1 MTIAEYL
8 VKLDAQLQE
17 IAPIIIS
24 SSIQREIDANLGM
37 GFIKGR
43 ITFVDG
49 STLEFSEQLPV
60 ERTRFRFHLYFRLF
74 LDPNPN
80 LTTTYCVG
88 ATLDTQDGLES
99 IFPRCSKIIFCG
111 TDHKMLYSLIR
122 EYTRNLS
129 ERGVH
134 YMGAENNLI
143 ARWDSAP
150 HHRKLW
156 TFPFHLHTP
165 QGVEE
170 HPAITLLEVLDK
182 IKVMIQLQE
191 SQP

>member
-1 MTIAEYL
+1 MTIEEYL
-8 VKLDAQLQE
+8 AKLDAQLRE

-24 SSIQREIDANLGM
+24 SSIQREIDASLGM

-60 ERTRFRFHLYFRLF
+60 ERTRFRFH
-74 LDPNPN
+74 
-80 LTTTYCVG
+80 
-88 ATLDTQDGLES
+88 
-99 IFPRCSKIIFCG
+99 
-111 TDHKMLYSLIR
+111 
-122 EYTRNLS
+122 
-129 ERGVH
+129 
-134 YMGAENNLI
+134 YMDAKNNLI
-143 ARWDSAP
+143 VRWDSAP
-150 HHRKLW
+150 HHRELR

-170 HPAITLLEVLDK
+170 HPAITLLEVLDEIGAM
-182 IKVMIQLQE
+182 IKLQE

>member
-1 MTIAEYL
+1 MIIEEYL
-8 VKLDAQLQE
+8 AKFDAQFQE

-37 GFIKGR
+37 GFVKGR

-60 ERTRFRFHLYFRLF
+60 ERTKFRFH
-74 LDPNPN
+74 
-80 LTTTYCVG
+80 
-88 ATLDTQDGLES
+88 
-99 IFPRCSKIIFCG
+99 
-111 TDHKMLYSLIR
+111 
-122 EYTRNLS
+122 
-129 ERGVH
+129 
-134 YMGAENNLI
+134 YMDAENNLI
-143 ARWDSAP
+143 VRWDSAP
-150 HHRKLW
+150 HYRELR

-170 HPAITLLEVLDK
+170 HPAITLLEVLDEIETL
-182 IKVMIQLQE
+182 IKLEE

>member
-1 MTIAEYL
+1 MTIEEYL
-8 VKLDAQLQE
+8 AKLDAKLQE

-24 SSIQREIDANLGM
+24 SSIQREIDINLGM

-49 STLEFSEQLPV
+49 SILEFSEQLPV
-60 ERTRFRFHLYFRLF
+60 ERTKFRF
-74 LDPNPN
+74 
-80 LTTTYCVG
+80 
-88 ATLDTQDGLES
+88 Q
-99 IFPRCSKIIFCG
+99 
-111 TDHKMLYSLIR
+111 
-122 EYTRNLS
+122 
-129 ERGVH
+129 
-134 YMGAENNLI
+134 YMDAENNLI

-150 HHRKLW
+150 HHRDLR

-182 IKVMIQLQE
+182 IKVMIELQG
-191 SQP
+191 S

>member
-8 VKLDAQLQE
+8 AKLDAQLQE

-60 ERTRFRFHLYFRLF
+60 ERTRFRFH
-74 LDPNPN
+74 
-80 LTTTYCVG
+80 
-88 ATLDTQDGLES
+88 
-99 IFPRCSKIIFCG
+99 
-111 TDHKMLYSLIR
+111 
-122 EYTRNLS
+122 
-129 ERGVH
+129 

-143 ARWDSAP
+143 VRWDSAP

-182 IKVMIQLQE
+182 IKAMIQLQE